1 MQQKNGN
8 KSMIKISEIK
18 MPVGYTEEMVT
29 ASILKKLHL
38 KNDTALT
45 WNYFK
50 KSIDARKKP
59 EINKIYTVLFKV
71 ENYNKT
77 RKNVTVTDKEKNS
90 KFNIK
95 SLFSFLIQM
104 NKSYYNRQVPEK
116 KKTSHLISLMSI
128 RFHLFLKGRKIVRWL
143 LDLGQLV
150 CLPLLF

>member
-50 KSIDARKKP
+50 KSIDARKKQQ
-59 EINKIYTVLFKV
+59 IQYQISVLVSHPNEQKLLQQASA
-71 ENYNKT
+71 
-77 RKNVTVTDKEKNS
+77 RKE
-90 KFNIK
+90 
-95 SLFSFLIQM
+95 
-104 NKSYYNRQVPEK
+104 
-116 KKTSHLISLMSI
+116 KTSHLISLMFI
-128 RFHLFLKGRKIVRWL
+128 RFRLFLKDRKIVRWL
-143 LDLGQLV
+143 LDLAQLV

>member
-50 KSIDARKKP
+50 KSIDARKKQQ
-59 EINKIYTVLFKV
+59 IQYQISVLV
-71 ENYNKT
+71 SHPNEQ
-77 RKNVTVTDKEKNS
+77 
-90 KFNIK
+90 KF
-95 SLFSFLIQM
+95 SPVMLFFAS
-104 NKSYYNRQVPEK
+104 
-116 KKTSHLISLMSI
+116 
-128 RFHLFLKGRKIVRWL
+128 RFCTFS
-143 LDLGQLV
+143 
-150 CLPLLF
+150 

>member
-8 KSMIKISEIK
+8 KIMIKISEIK

-50 KSIDARKKP
+50 SPLMPEKSNR
-59 EINKIYTVLFKV
+59 
-71 ENYNKT
+71 
-77 RKNVTVTDKEKNS
+77 
-90 KFNIK
+90 FNIK
-95 SLFSFLIQM
+95 FLFSFLIQT
-104 NKSYYNRQVPEK
+104 NKSYYNRRVLEK
-116 KKTSHLISLMSI
+116 KKTSQLISLMSI
-128 RFHLFLKGRKIVRWL
+128 RFHLFLKDRKIVRWL

>member
-1 MQQKNGN
+1 
-8 KSMIKISEIK
+8 MIKISEIK

-38 KNDTALT
+38 KNDTSLT

-77 RKNVTVTDKEKNS
+77 RKNRS
-90 KFNIK
+90 RRGA
-95 SLFSFLIQM
+95 L
-104 NKSYYNRQVPEK
+104 
-116 KKTSHLISLMSI
+116 
-128 RFHLFLKGRKIVRWL
+128 
-143 LDLGQLV
+143 
-150 CLPLLF
+150 